1 MLGIASGLSSDDID
15 NLSAYYSQQ
24 KIKPS
29 YASNIELAKA
39 GEVVYQGWR

>member
-15 NLSAYYSQQ
+15 NLIGLLQSA

-29 YASNIELAKA
+29 YAQTLNLQR
-39 GEVVYQGWR
+39 QGK